1 MKKVTISVCDLF
13 KGEAVGG
20 LEFGDWLTL
29 DEKGKLK
36 QRLSFISSRANV
48 LIENAC
54 SPDSGMPGNIAG
66 DAHLLQQTAIR
77 ALQAAKDRD
86 FITASTLA
94 LDTGR
99 IMAEIN
105 ALLPVYGQLKL
116 TVTQREANSKGGKA
130 PKRSGWAELL
140 AEHLAGLFLSFP
152 NSWAEIPEDEHTM
165 LCLDEDT
172 AVYRSNEGETV
183 VAVDR
188 VTGNEI
194 GDMSESNFKKRYF
207 SHAKKNRDSN

>member
-1 MKKVTISVCDLF
+1 MKVTISVRDLF
-13 KGEAVGG
+13 RGEQHGG

-29 DEKGKLK
+29 DDEGKLK
-36 QRLSFISSRANV
+36 QRLSFISSRATSLAETPYNADYGIPANV
-48 LIENAC
+48 WA
-54 SPDSGMPGNIAG
+54 
-66 DAHLLQQTAIR
+66 DAQLLQQTALR
-77 ALQAAKDRD
+77 ALQAANDRD
-86 FITASTLA
+86 FITASALA

-105 ALLPVYGQLKL
+105 ALLPVYDRLKL

-130 PKRSGWAELL
+130 PKRRGWAELL
-140 AEHLAGLFLSFP
+140 AEHLAGLDLSFP
-152 NSWAEIPEDEHTM
+152 KSWAEIPEDEETM

-172 AVYRSNEGETV
+172 AVYRSNEGKTV
-183 VAVDR
+183 VAVDS

-207 SHAKKNRDSN
+207 SPAKKNRDSN